1 ISSTYPPYANE
12 NCMDVFMEF
21 VSKEFKEYRII
32 MVMNGASWHRGDKL
46 KKWENI
52 IPLFQPPYSPQV
64 NPIESLWH
72 HIREKGKFKN
82 TTFHSIKEVE
92 NRLVEVISKLDKD
105 TLKSITLFNWIKAAI

>member
-1 ISSTYPPYANE
+1 
-12 NCMDVFMEF
+12 MDVFMEL

-32 MVMNGASWHRGDKL
+32 MVMDGAAWHRGDKL

-52 IPLFQPPYSPQV
+52 VPLFQPAYSPEV

-82 TTFHSIKEVE
+82 TTFHSLGEVE
-92 NRLVEVISKLDKD
+92 NRLVEVINALDKD

>member
-1 ISSTYPPYANE
+1 
-12 NCMDVFMEF
+12 MDIFMEF

-32 MVMNGASWHRGDKL
+32 MVMDGASWHRGDKM

-52 IPLFQPPYSPQV
+52 VPLFQPPYSPEV

-82 TTFHSIKEVE
+82 TTFHSLGEVE
-92 NRLVEVISKLDKD
+92 NRLVQVINALDKD
-105 TLKSITLFNWIKAAI
+105 TLKSITLFNWIKAVI